1 LSQLALPLRLQDHA
15 VFESFLPVGN
25 ESLVAFLRETAGRGD
40 GPGGWIWGASA
51 TGKTHLLQAVC
62 ERAGDRAQFLPL
74 KDLAAAGPEI
84 LDGLAS
90 RHFVCLDDVDR
101 LSGNDDWEVGLFR
114 LVNALTDAGHVM
126 ICSASAAS
134 REAGFRLPDLVSRF
148 ARLPSFHL
156 TPLADAER
164 MAALQLRARH
174 RGIDLPDDTASYLL
188 TRSQRDMASLYTL
201 LDKLDSESLREQRRL
216 TIPFVK
222 KVLRFSPPGKA

>member
-1 LSQLALPLRLQDHA
+1 MSQLALPLRLQDHA

-25 ESLVAFLRETAGRGD
+25 ESLVAFLRETAETGA

-62 ERAGDRAQFLPL
+62 ERAGDRSQFLPL
-74 KDLAAAGPEI
+74 KELIDAGPGI

-90 RHFVCLDDVDR
+90 RHFVCLDDVDC
-101 LSGNDDWEVGLFR
+101 LSGDDDWEVGLFE
-114 LVNALTDAGHVM
+114 LVNALTDAGHVL
-126 ICSASAAS
+126 ICSAAAAP

-148 ARLPSFHL
+148 SRLPSFHL
-156 TPLADAER
+156 TPLFDAER

-188 TRSQRDMASLYTL
+188 TRSQRDMASLYAL
-201 LDKLDSESLREQRRL
+201 LDKLDAESLREQRKL

>member
-1 LSQLALPLRLQDHA
+1 MSQLALPLRLQDHA

-25 ESLVAFLRETAGRGD
+25 ESLVAFLRETAERGD
-40 GPGGWIWGASA
+40 GPGGWIWGAQS

-74 KDLAAAGPEI
+74 KELADAGPEI

-90 RHFVCLDDVDR
+90 RHFVCLDDVDS
-101 LSGNDDWEVGLFR
+101 LSGDDDWEVGLFQ
-114 LVNALTDAGHVM
+114 LVNALTDAGHVL
-126 ICSASAAS
+126 ICSASAAP
-134 REAGFRLPDLVSRF
+134 REAGFRLPDLASRF
-148 ARLPSFHL
+148 SRLPSFHL
-156 TPLADAER
+156 KPLVDAQR

-188 TRSQRDMASLYTL
+188 TRSQRDMASLYAL
-201 LDKLDSESLREQRRL
+201 LDKLDSESLREQRKL

-222 KVLRFSPPGKA
+222 KVLRFSPPGRA